1 MAGKAGKSGRQSAE
15 AENVVRI
22 ASSTPDRPEPPS
34 HLNNEQSAEWRAVVD
49 ACPADWFPR
58 ETHGALESYC
68 RHTIAEREIDQM
80 VEDLKELGLSVGEM
94 IGGLDK
100 LYKMRERESRAAV
113 SCATKLRITNQAL
126 TNHKASRTPGDG
138 GGGAKKPWES

>member
-15 AENVVRI
+15 ARKVV
-22 ASSTPDRPEPPS
+22 SLGMPGSDRPEPPEY
-34 HLNNEQSAEWRAVVD
+34 LNEDQASEWRAVVD

-68 RHTIAEREIDQM
+68 RHTVAEREVDKM
-80 VEDLKELGLSVGEM
+80 VEDLKGMDLSTGEI

-126 TNHKASRTPGDG
+126 TNHKTSRTPGDG
-138 GGGAKKPWES
+138 GGNVKKPWN

>member
-1 MAGKAGKSGRQSAE
+1 MAGRAGKSGRQSVE
-15 AENVVRI
+15 AKNVVSLGI
-22 ASSTPDRPEPPS
+22 AGPERPEPPA
-34 HLNNEQSAEWRAVVD
+34 HLTEAQSEEWRAVVD

-68 RHTIAEREIDQM
+68 RHTVAEREIDQM
-80 VEDLKELGLSVGEM
+80 VEDLKGMELGPAEI

-126 TNHKASRTPGDG
+126 TNHKTSRTPGDG
-138 GGGAKKPWES
+138 GGGAKKPWEV